1 MALHEFGEAG
11 YSHAPHPR
19 AWSEGIRERIVA
31 LTLVLIVAV
40 AIYVGWNYNGL
51 VKLRVMTDA
60 AWADTNVQL
69 KRRHDMIPNL
79 VETVRGYAAHEQT
92 TFEKVANARTRA
104 LTASGPTARA
114 QAEGD
119 LSDALRGLFAV
130 AENYPQL
137 RAVENF
143 TQLQTQIS
151 QIEDQI
157 QLARRF
163 YNAVVRDLN
172 TRVAQFPS
180 NLVAGLFGFRARE
193 YFEMEAGERE
203 SPSVQFD
210 LSRPERPR
218 NRPLS

>member
-1 MALHEFGEAG
+1 M
-11 YSHAPHPR
+11 
-19 AWSEGIRERIVA
+19 A

-40 AIYVGWNYNGL
+40 AIYVGWSYNGL
-51 VKLRVMTDA
+51 VKLRVMSDA
-60 AWADTNVQL
+60 AWADINVQL
-69 KRRHDMIPNL
+69 KRRHDLIPNL
-79 VETVRGYAAHEQT
+79 VETVKGYAAHEQT

-104 LTASGPTARA
+104 LTASGPAARA

-119 LSDALRGLFAV
+119 LTDALRGLFAV

-151 QIEDQI
+151 QVEDQI

-172 TRVAQFPS
+172 TRVAQFPT

-193 YFEMEAGERE
+193 YFEMEACERE